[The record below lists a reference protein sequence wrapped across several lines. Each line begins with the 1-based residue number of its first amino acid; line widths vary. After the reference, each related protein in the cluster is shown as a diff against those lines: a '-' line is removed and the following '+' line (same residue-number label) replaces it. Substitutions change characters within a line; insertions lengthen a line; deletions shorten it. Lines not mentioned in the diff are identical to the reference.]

1 MIPLAAAAAPALA
14 QVGITLG
21 TVSLKKIQT
30 MLKAGQ
36 SVSSLADLSKP
47 ARVEPICMVDG
58 SLNGQP
64 YMPDVMRTAL
74 SIFTGYYLQ
83 GAAMLMNIG
92 RVETL
97 RVLDSLNPTRSGV
110 SSDDIRNVVWG
121 TEQYRDGLPALEH
134 FDVPAERSNIV
145 ATLEAYGDD
154 DDKSSGKSGT
164 AKPGI
169 DEHSIKRLYESE
181 NLAVGKLIN
190 VEFRDGDQSAKIPIM
205 IRLVPA
211 TVPAKVLTHIF
222 TGVVKNTGLKERW
235 QLYRAGQLRFGRD
248 LILNLDLID
257 EHRKVLANDTTNV
270 YMTINDRRRNNAMK
284 AMATGNLSLADAS
297 NIAVISSSTAKAIG
311 DTLYGK
317 LSDVNLRKKVFDATY
332 LILLI
337 VIDDKWKRVTIYHR
351 GLDQATDLSLD
362 DCKSSEKG
370 KGPDIAQILAAYQIG
385 QSPSI

>member
-1 MIPLAAAAAPALA
+1 MVPLAAAAAPVIA

-47 ARVEPICMVDG
+47 ARVEPICMID
-58 SLNGQP
+58 SALNGQP
-64 YMPDVMRTAL
+64 YMPDIMRTAL

-83 GAAMLMNIG
+83 GAAMLMNVG

-121 TEQYRDGLPALEH
+121 TEHYRDGLPALEH
-134 FDVPAERSNIV
+134 FNVPAERSNIV
-145 ATLEAYGDD
+145 ATLEAYDD
-154 DDKSSGKSGT
+154 GDKSGGKSTPVRQGV
-164 AKPGI
+164 
-169 DEHSIKRLYESE
+169 DENSIKRLYESE

-190 VEFRDGDQSAKIPIM
+190 IEFRDGDQSAKIPVM

-211 TVPAKVLTHIF
+211 TVPSKVLTHIF

-248 LILNLDLID
+248 LILNMDLID
-257 EHRKVLANDTTNV
+257 EHRRVLVNDTTNV
-270 YMTINDRRRNNAMK
+270 YMTINDRRRTNAMK
-284 AMATGNLSLADAS
+284 AMATGTLSLADAS
-297 NIAVISSSTAKAIG
+297 NIAVISSATAKAMG
-311 DTLYGK
+311 DELYGK

-337 VIDDKWKRVTIYHR
+337 VVDDKWKRVTIYHR
-351 GLDQATDLSLD
+351 GLDQATELSVD

-370 KGPDIAQILAAYQIG
+370 KGPDIAQILAAYQLG
-385 QSPSI
+385 NSPSI